1 MKQPGGQRTQRGV
14 TLIGLIFWAVIIG
27 FFAIV
32 AMKVFPTV
40 NEYLTIKH
48 AVQKIAKDGG
58 PTVESIRAAFD
69 RTKDVEYSIQSISGK
84 DLDISKDPNT
94 GEVIINFSY
103 DKEIELMD
111 PVYLLIKY
119 SGSSKS

>member
-1 MKQPGGQRTQRGV
+1 
-14 TLIGLIFWAVIIG
+14 
-27 FFAIV
+27 
-32 AMKVFPTV
+32 
-40 NEYLTIKH
+40 
-48 AVQKIAKDGG
+48 
-58 PTVESIRAAFD
+58 VESIRAAFD

-84 DLDISKDPNT
+84 DLDITKDPNT
-94 GEVIINFSY
+94 GDVIINFSY